1 MYFRLIRVRDFA
13 GTLYGG
19 NPLPTHNEE
28 AIRGRPLVSMVRQCW
43 ITIEWLTCKGPLG
56 SLPCHTGQ
64 LCLYQLTQPLIRTR
78 LYGSKASRN
87 ASPM

>member
-28 AIRGRPLVSMVRQCW
+28 AIRG
-43 ITIEWLTCKGPLG
+43 T
-56 SLPCHTGQ
+56 
-64 LCLYQLTQPLIRTR
+64 
-78 LYGSKASRN
+78 
-87 ASPM
+87 SPRINDSAMLDNDRMAHL